1 MQDTTE
7 SLGMTLLADSMDEAR
22 PGVVFLFSGQGGQ
35 YPGMAAGLWE
45 AWPWFRARLEELFA
59 VSVTNGDQPLAE
71 VLLGRGDD
79 PDAIHQTRFTQ
90 PLLYALELA
99 LAEVWQRWGVRP
111 AAVLGHSLGEFATA
125 GVAGVFSE
133 ADGMRLVTERGRLMQ
148 TLPAEGKYFIIKGE
162 FTEVATAARGF
173 RATVAIAGVNAPDL
187 TVVSGRAADVDHVV
201 AACTGRGMSAREL
214 PVSLPFHSPLM
225 DPILAPFE
233 DFCGAL
239 QLHPPRIPWV
249 STVTGMFAEANTAT
263 VPAYWRRQI
272 REPVRFWMG
281 MTTLA
286 EAGHYLFL
294 EIGPGS
300 AVLAMGK
307 EAIGA
312 EGRQWLPSLR
322 RGRDD
327 RRSMMAAAMRLR
339 QAGVEVD
346 LKQVDEDCL

>member
-1 MQDTTE
+1 
-7 SLGMTLLADSMDEAR
+7 MTLLADSRDEDR

-35 YPGMAAGLWE
+35 YPGMAMGLWE
-45 AWPWFRARLEELFA
+45 SWPWFRSRLEQLFE
-59 VSVTNGDQPLAE
+59 VSVTNGNHPLAE
-71 VLLGRGDD
+71 VLLGRGCD
-79 PDAIHQTRFTQ
+79 PDAMHQTRFTQ

-111 AAVLGHSLGEFATA
+111 AAVMGHSLGEFSAA

-133 ADGMRLVTERGRLMQ
+133 SDGMRLVTERGRLMQ
-148 TLPAEGKYFIIKGE
+148 TLPAEGKYVIVTGE
-162 FTEVATAARGF
+162 LADVAATVREF

-187 TVVSGRAADVDHVV
+187 TVVSGRAADIDRVV
-201 AACTGRGMSAREL
+201 ASCTVRGMPSREL

-233 DFCGAL
+233 NFCGAFQL
-239 QLHPPRIPWV
+239 QPPRIPWV

-281 MTTLA
+281 MRTLA
-286 EAGHYLFL
+286 EAGHQIFL

-300 AVLAMGK
+300 TVLTMGK

-312 EGRQWLPSLR
+312 EGRQWLPSLH

-327 RRSMMAAAMRLR
+327 RRSMMVAAMQLC

-346 LKQVDEDCL
+346 LKQVREDCL

>member
-1 MQDTTE
+1 MRATTE
-7 SLGMTLLADSMDEAR
+7 YADMTLLADSRDEDR

-35 YPGMAAGLWE
+35 YPGMAGGLWE
-45 AWPWFRARLEELFA
+45 SWPWFRGRLEELFA
-59 VSVTNGDQPLAE
+59 VSATNGDQPLAE
-71 VLLGRGDD
+71 LLLGRGDD
-79 PDAIHQTRFTQ
+79 PDASHQTRFTQ

-99 LAEVWQRWGVRP
+99 LAEAWQRWGVSP
-111 AAVLGHSLGEFATA
+111 AAVMGHSLGEFAAA
-125 GVAGVFSE
+125 GVAGVFSDT
-133 ADGMRLVTERGRLMQ
+133 DGMRLVTERGRLMQ
-148 TLPAEGKYFIIKGE
+148 TLPPEGKYIIITGE
-162 FTEVATAARGF
+162 FTEVAAAARAF

-201 AACTGRGMSAREL
+201 AACRVRGMSAREL
-214 PVSLPFHSPLM
+214 PVGLPFHSPLM

-233 DFCGAL
+233 DFCGAFRL
-239 QLHPPRIPWV
+239 QPPRIPWV
-249 STVTGMFAEANTAT
+249 STVTGRFAEANTAT

-286 EAGHYLFL
+286 EAGHHLFL

-312 EGRQWLPSLR
+312 AGRQWLPSLH

-327 RRSMMAAAMRLR
+327 RGSMMVAAMQLR

-346 LKQVDEDCL
+346 LQQVRDDCL